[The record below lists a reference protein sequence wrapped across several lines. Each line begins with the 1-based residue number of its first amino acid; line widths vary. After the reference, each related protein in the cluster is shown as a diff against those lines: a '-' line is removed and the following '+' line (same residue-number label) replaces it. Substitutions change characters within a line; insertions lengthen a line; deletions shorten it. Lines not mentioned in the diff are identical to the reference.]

1 MTWTPAR
8 SSASNSRSYT
18 RKVEAGTNDGD
29 VVKQSEASGV
39 KEYVLKPAK
48 APVELSAYE
57 AQLNPAQLQAVTAG
71 RGPHLVIA
79 GAGSGKTRV
88 ITYRVAYLIDQG
100 TDPSRIL
107 LVTFTNK
114 AAREMLRR
122 VAEVS
127 KGDSRRVW
135 GGTFHHIGNLIL
147 RRHATAV
154 GLTSDYTI
162 LDREDAKELLQACVT
177 DLGIT
182 VTKHRF
188 PRGDVLQDILSTA
201 INTERSVAKILEDRY
216 PFFTL
221 FEAEI
226 FEITRRYQQRKLK
239 DNLVD
244 YDDLLFFWLRLY
256 RDHPSVL
263 DTYRQRFLHVLC
275 DEYQDT
281 NAIQGEILDLIA
293 SHHRNLMVVGD
304 DAQSIFAFRGANYA
318 NILRFTDRYPDAQIH
333 KLEINYRST
342 PEVLD
347 LANASITHN
356 VHQYHKTLSAVRPS
370 GPLPALTPLT
380 DEDEQAAFVAQRIL
394 ELRDEGIPLNK
405 MAVLYRAHYQS
416 IHLQLEL
423 TRRGIPFEIRS
434 GLRFYEQ
441 AHVKDA
447 LAYLRL
453 VANARDELAWKRAVK
468 LYPGIG
474 TATADEIWQ
483 AVARE
488 SERLDLEALRALLPR
503 LGPRARRGF
512 QEFLALL
519 EMLLALP
526 HAPAQMIESVLEGG
540 YRDYLKA
547 RYTNWASRI
556 EDLQQLAIFALRYES
571 LEAFLTDLSL
581 LGVIT
586 GEDVIWD
593 EPRDEL
599 LILSSIH
606 QAKGLEWSAVFL
618 IWLVDGWFPS
628 AAALREEGGL
638 EEERR
643 LFYVA
648 TTRAKDQLYFCHP
661 QRTTD
666 FRRRELILRTSRFLQ
681 EIPETLYERWHVRV
695 E

>member
-1 MTWTPAR
+1 M
-8 SSASNSRSYT
+8 
-18 RKVEAGTNDGD
+18 
-29 VVKQSEASGV
+29 
-39 KEYVLKPAK
+39 KEYVLKTAK

-88 ITYRVAYLIDQG
+88 ITYRVAYLLDQG
-100 TDPSRIL
+100 TDPSRIF

-127 KGDSRRVW
+127 RGDSRQVW
-135 GGTFHHIGNLIL
+135 GGTFHHIGNLVL
-147 RRHATAV
+147 RRHASLV
-154 GLTSDYTI
+154 GLTSAYTI

-177 DLGIT
+177 DLAIA

-188 PRGDVLQDILSTA
+188 PRGDVLQDILSAAT
-201 INTERSVAKILEDRY
+201 NTERSIAKVLAERY

-221 FEAEI
+221 FEGEI
-226 FEITRRYQQRKLK
+226 LEIARRYLARKFK

-244 YDDLLFFWLRLY
+244 YDDLLSLWLRLL
-256 RDHPSVL
+256 REHPEVL
-263 DTYRQRFLHVLC
+263 EVYRQRFLHVLC

-281 NAIQGEILDLIA
+281 NTIQGEILDRIA
-293 SHHRNLMVVGD
+293 SHHRNFMVVGD

-318 NILRFTDRYPDAQIH
+318 NILRFTDRYPDAHVH

-342 PEVLD
+342 PEVLEF
-347 LANASITHN
+347 ANASITHN
-356 VHQYHKTLSAVRPS
+356 VHQYHKTLRAVRPS
-370 GPLPALTPLT
+370 GLQPALTPLT
-380 DEDEQAAFVAQRIL
+380 DEDEQVAFVAQRIL
-394 ELRDEGIPLNK
+394 ELRDEGIPLHE

-416 IHLQLEL
+416 IQLQLEL

-441 AHVKDA
+441 AHVKDV
-447 LAYLRL
+447 LAYLRI

-468 LYPGIG
+468 LHPGVG
-474 TATADEIWQ
+474 NATADEIWQ
-483 AVARE
+483 AVAGQ
-488 SERLDLEALRALLPR
+488 SERLNLEALRALLPN

-512 QEFLALL
+512 QEFLVLL
-519 EMLLALP
+519 ERLVALP
-526 HAPAQMIESVLEGG
+526 RAPAQMIESVLACG
-540 YRDYLKA
+540 YQDHLKA
-547 RYTNWASRI
+547 RYTNWVSRT
-556 EDLQQLAIFALRYES
+556 EDLQQLATFALRYES
-571 LEAFLTDLSL
+571 LEALLTDFSL

-586 GEDVIWD
+586 GEDVVWD

-606 QAKGLEWSAVFL
+606 QAKGLEWSVVFV

-628 AAALREEGGL
+628 AAALREEGGV

-661 QRTTD
+661 QRATD
-666 FRRRELILRTSRFLQ
+666 LRRRELILKPSRFLQ

>member
-1 MTWTPAR
+1 M
-8 SSASNSRSYT
+8 
-18 RKVEAGTNDGD
+18 
-29 VVKQSEASGV
+29 
-39 KEYVLKPAK
+39 KEYVLRTAK
-48 APVELSAYE
+48 APVDLSAY
-57 AQLNPAQLQAVTAG
+57 ATQLNPAQLQAVTAG
-71 RGPHLVIA
+71 TGPHLVIA

-88 ITYRVAYLIDQG
+88 ITYRVAYLLDQG
-100 TDPSRIL
+100 TDPARIL

-127 KGDSRRVW
+127 REDSRHVW
-135 GGTFHHIGNLIL
+135 GGTFHHIGNLVL
-147 RRHATAV
+147 RRHASLV

-162 LDREDAKELLQACVT
+162 LDREDAKDLLQACVT
-177 DLGIT
+177 DLGIG

-188 PRGDVLQDILSTA
+188 PRGDVLQDVVSTA
-201 INTERSVAKILEDRY
+201 INTERSIPKVLEERY

-221 FEAEI
+221 FETEI
-226 FEITRRYQQRKLK
+226 LEIARRYQQRKFK

-244 YDDLLFFWLRLY
+244 YDDLLFLWLRVL
-256 RDHPSVL
+256 REHPQVL
-263 DTYRQRFLHVLC
+263 DAYRQRFLHVLC

-281 NAIQGEILDLIA
+281 NAIQGEILDLLA

-318 NILRFTDRYPDAQIH
+318 NILRFTDRYPDAQIY

-347 LANASITHN
+347 LANASIIHN
-356 VHQYHKTLSAVRPS
+356 VHQYHKTLTAVRPS
-370 GPLPALTPLT
+370 GPRPALTPLT

-394 ELRDEGIPLNK
+394 ELRDEGIPLHE

-416 IHLQLEL
+416 IQLQLEL

-441 AHVKDA
+441 AHVKDV
-447 LAYLRL
+447 LAYLRI
-453 VANARDELAWKRAVK
+453 VANERDELAWKRAVK
-468 LYPGIG
+468 LHPGIG
-474 TATADEIWQ
+474 SATADEIWR
-483 AVARE
+483 AVAGE
-488 SERLDLEALRALLPR
+488 STRLNVDTLRGLAPR
-503 LGPRARRGF
+503 LGSRARRGF
-512 QEFLALL
+512 HEFVALL
-519 EMLLALP
+519 EQLVALP
-526 HAPAQMIESVLEGG
+526 RAPAQMIESALEGG
-540 YRDYLKA
+540 YRDYLRT

-556 EDLQQLAIFALRYES
+556 EDLHQLATFALRYES

-586 GEDVIWD
+586 GEDVVWD

-606 QAKGLEWSAVFL
+606 QAKGLEWHVVFV

-648 TTRAKDQLYFCHP
+648 STRAKDQLYFCHP
-661 QRTTD
+661 LRTTD
-666 FRRRELILRTSRFLQ
+666 MRKRELILKPSRFLQ

>member
-1 MTWTPAR
+1 MTTGP
-8 SSASNSRSYT
+8 
-18 RKVEAGTNDGD
+18 
-29 VVKQSEASGV
+29 
-39 KEYVLKPAK
+39 
-48 APVELSAYE
+48 
-57 AQLNPAQLQAVTAG
+57 
-71 RGPHLVIA
+71 GPHLVIA

-88 ITYRVAYLIDQG
+88 ITYRVAYLLDQG
-100 TDPSRIL
+100 TGPSRIL

-127 KGDSRRVW
+127 QGDSRQVW
-135 GGTFHHIGNLIL
+135 GGTFHHVGNLVL
-147 RRHATAV
+147 RRHASLV
-154 GLTSDYTI
+154 GLSSDYTI
-162 LDREDAKELLQACVT
+162 LDREDAKDLLQACVT
-177 DLGIT
+177 DLAIA

-188 PRGDVLQDILSTA
+188 PRGDVLQDIISAAT
-201 INTERSVAKILEDRY
+201 NTERSIAKVLEERY

-226 FEITRRYQQRKLK
+226 GEIARRYQQRKLR

-244 YDDLLFFWLRLY
+244 YDDLLSLWLRLL
-256 RDHPSVL
+256 RNHADVL
-263 DTYRQRFLHVLC
+263 EAYRQRFLYVLC

-281 NAIQGEILDLIA
+281 NALQGEILDLIA

-318 NILRFTDRYPDAQIH
+318 NILHFTDRYPDAQVH

-342 PEVLD
+342 PEVLT

-356 VHQYHKTLSAVRPS
+356 VHQYHKTLTAMRPS
-370 GPLPALTPLT
+370 GPQPALTPLT
-380 DEDEQAAFVAQRIL
+380 DEDEQAAFVVQRIL
-394 ELRDEGIPLNK
+394 ELRDEGIPLHE

-416 IHLQLEL
+416 IQLQLEL
-423 TRRGIPFEIRS
+423 TRRGVPFEIRS

-447 LAYLRL
+447 LAYLRI
-453 VANARDELAWKRAVK
+453 VANAKDELAWKRAVK
-468 LYPGIG
+468 LHPGIG
-474 TATADEIWQ
+474 NATADEIWE
-483 AVARE
+483 AVAAE
-488 SERLDLEALRALLPR
+488 SERLNVGALGALLPR
-503 LGPRARRGF
+503 LAPRARRGF

-519 EMLLALP
+519 ERLVALP
-526 HAPAQMIESVLEGG
+526 RAPAQMIESTLEGG
-540 YRDYLKA
+540 YQDYLKT
-547 RYTNWASRI
+547 RYTNWVSRI
-556 EDLQQLAIFALRYES
+556 EDLHQLATFALRYES

-586 GEDVIWD
+586 GEDVFWD

-606 QAKGLEWSAVFL
+606 QAKGLEWTAVFL

-666 FRRRELILRTSRFLQ
+666 LRKRELILKPSRFIQ
-681 EIPETLYERWHVRV
+681 EIPETLYERWQVRV

>member
-1 MTWTPAR
+1 
-8 SSASNSRSYT
+8 
-18 RKVEAGTNDGD
+18 
-29 VVKQSEASGV
+29 V
-39 KEYVLKPAK
+39 KEYVLKTAK

-57 AQLNPAQLQAVTAG
+57 AQLNPAQLQAVTTG
-71 RGPHLVIA
+71 QGPHLVIA

-127 KGDSRRVW
+127 RGDSRQVW
-135 GGTFHHIGNLIL
+135 GGTFHHIGNLVV
-147 RRHATAV
+147 RRHASLV

-162 LDREDAKELLQACVT
+162 LDREDAKDLLQACVT
-177 DLGIT
+177 DLRIA
-182 VTKHRF
+182 VAKHRF
-188 PRGDVLQDILSTA
+188 PRGDVLQDMISTA
-201 INTERSVAKILEDRY
+201 INTERSIAKVLEERY

-221 FEAEI
+221 FETEI
-226 FEITRRYQQRKLK
+226 REIARRYHQRKLK

-244 YDDLLFFWLRLY
+244 YDDLLSLWLRLL
-256 RDHPSVL
+256 RDQPEVL
-263 DTYRQRFLHVLC
+263 EAYRQRFLHVLC

-281 NAIQGEILDLIA
+281 NVLQGEILDLIA

-304 DAQSIFAFRGANYA
+304 DAQSIFAFRGAHYA
-318 NILRFTDRYPDAQIH
+318 NILRFSDRYPDAQVH

-342 PEVLD
+342 PEVLE

-356 VHQYHKTLSAVRPS
+356 VHQYHKTLTAVRPS
-370 GPLPALTPLT
+370 GPQPALSPLT

-394 ELRDEGIPLNK
+394 ELRDEGIPLHE

-416 IHLQLEL
+416 IQLQLEL

-441 AHVKDA
+441 AHVKDV
-447 LAYLRL
+447 LAYLRI
-453 VANARDELAWKRAVK
+453 VVNAKDELAWKRAVK
-468 LYPGIG
+468 LHPGIG
-474 TATADEIWQ
+474 NATAEEIWQ
-483 AVARE
+483 AVAGE
-488 SERLDLEALRALLPR
+488 NGRLNVDALRALLPR
-503 LGPRARRGF
+503 LSPRARRGF
-512 QEFLALL
+512 QEFLILL
-519 EMLLALP
+519 ERLVALQR
-526 HAPAQMIESVLEGG
+526 APAQMIESALEGG
-540 YRDYLKA
+540 YQDYLKT
-547 RYTNWASRI
+547 RYTNWVSRI
-556 EDLQQLAIFALRYES
+556 EDLHQLATFALRYES

-586 GEDVIWD
+586 GEDVFWD

-606 QAKGLEWSAVFL
+606 QAKGLEWTVVFL

-666 FRRRELILRTSRFLQ
+666 LRKRELILKPSRFIQ

>member
-1 MTWTPAR
+1 M
-8 SSASNSRSYT
+8 
-18 RKVEAGTNDGD
+18 
-29 VVKQSEASGV
+29 
-39 KEYVLKPAK
+39 KEYVLKTAK
-48 APVELSAYE
+48 APVELSGYE

-127 KGDSRRVW
+127 RGDSRQVW
-135 GGTFHHIGNLIL
+135 GGTFHHIGNLVV
-147 RRHATAV
+147 RRHASLV

-162 LDREDAKELLQACVT
+162 LDREDAKDLLQACVT
-177 DLGIT
+177 DLGIA
-182 VTKHRF
+182 VAKHRF
-188 PRGDVLQDILSTA
+188 PRGDVLQDIISTA
-201 INTERSVAKILEDRY
+201 INTERSIGKVLEERY

-226 FEITRRYQQRKLK
+226 REIARRYHQRKLK

-244 YDDLLFFWLRLY
+244 YDDLLSLWLRLL
-256 RDHPSVL
+256 RDQPEVL
-263 DTYRQRFLHVLC
+263 EAYRQRFLHVLC

-281 NAIQGEILDLIA
+281 NVLQGEILDLIA

-304 DAQSIFAFRGANYA
+304 DAQSIFAFRGAHYA
-318 NILRFTDRYPDAQIH
+318 NILRFSDRYPDTQVH
-333 KLEINYRST
+333 KLEVNYRST
-342 PEVLD
+342 PEVLE

-356 VHQYHKTLSAVRPS
+356 VHQYHKTLTAVRPS
-370 GPLPALTPLT
+370 GPQPALSPLT

-394 ELRDEGIPLNK
+394 ELRDEGIPLHE

-416 IHLQLEL
+416 IQLQLEL

-441 AHVKDA
+441 AHVKDV
-447 LAYLRL
+447 LAYLRI
-453 VANARDELAWKRAVK
+453 VANTKDELAWKRAVK
-468 LYPGIG
+468 LHPGIG
-474 TATADEIWQ
+474 NATAEDIWQ
-483 AVARE
+483 AVAGE
-488 SERLDLEALRALLPR
+488 SERLNVGVLRALLPR
-503 LGPRARRGF
+503 LSPRARRGF

-519 EMLLALP
+519 ERLVALQR
-526 HAPAQMIESVLEGG
+526 APAQMIESALEGG
-540 YRDYLKA
+540 YQDYLKT
-547 RYTNWASRI
+547 RYTNWVSRI
-556 EDLQQLAIFALRYES
+556 EDLHQLATFALRYES

-586 GEDVIWD
+586 GEDVFWD

-606 QAKGLEWSAVFL
+606 QAKGLEWTVVFL

-666 FRRRELILRTSRFLQ
+666 LRKRELILKPSRFIQ

>member
-1 MTWTPAR
+1 M
-8 SSASNSRSYT
+8 
-18 RKVEAGTNDGD
+18 
-29 VVKQSEASGV
+29 
-39 KEYVLKPAK
+39 KEYVLKTAK

-71 RGPHLVIA
+71 GGPHLVIA

-88 ITYRVAYLIDQG
+88 ITYRVAYLLDQG

-127 KGDSRRVW
+127 KSDSRQVW
-135 GGTFHHIGNLIL
+135 GGTFHHVGNLVL
-147 RRHATAV
+147 RRHASLV
-154 GLTSDYTI
+154 GLSSDYTI
-162 LDREDAKELLQACVT
+162 LDREDARDLLQACVT
-177 DLGIT
+177 DLGIA

-188 PRGDVLQDILSTA
+188 PRGDVLQDIISSG
-201 INTERSVAKILEDRY
+201 INTERSIVKVLEDRY

-221 FEAEI
+221 FETEI
-226 FEITRRYQQRKLK
+226 VEIARRYQQRKFT

-244 YDDLLFFWLRLY
+244 YDDLLFLWLRLL
-256 RDHPSVL
+256 RDHGAVL
-263 DTYRQRFLHVLC
+263 EAYRQRFLHVLC

-281 NAIQGEILDLIA
+281 NALQGEILDLLA

-318 NILRFTDRYPDAQIH
+318 NILRFTDRYPDAQVH
-333 KLEINYRST
+333 KLETNYRSI
-342 PEVLD
+342 PEVLA

-356 VHQYHKTLSAVRPS
+356 VHQYHKTLTAVRPS
-370 GPLPALTPLT
+370 GPHPALSPLT

-394 ELRDEGIPLNK
+394 ELRDEGIPLHE

-416 IHLQLEL
+416 IQLQLEL

-441 AHVKDA
+441 AHVKDV
-447 LAYLRL
+447 LAYLRI
-453 VANARDELAWKRAVK
+453 VANGRDELAWKRAVK
-468 LYPGIG
+468 LHPGIG
-474 TATADEIWQ
+474 NATADDIWQ
-483 AVARE
+483 AVAGQ
-488 SERLDLEALRALLPR
+488 SERLNVGVLRAILPR
-503 LGPRARRGF
+503 LSPRARRGF

-519 EMLLALP
+519 EQLVALP
-526 HAPAQMIESVLEGG
+526 RAPAQMIESALAGG
-540 YRDYLKA
+540 YRDYLKT

-556 EDLQQLAIFALRYES
+556 EDLQQLATFALRYES

-586 GEDVIWD
+586 GEDVFWD

-599 LILSSIH
+599 LVLSSIH
-606 QAKGLEWSAVFL
+606 QAKGLEWTVVFL

-648 TTRAKDQLYFCHP
+648 TTRAKDQLYYCHP

-666 FRRRELILRTSRFLQ
+666 LRKRELILKPSRFLQ

>member
-1 MTWTPAR
+1 M
-8 SSASNSRSYT
+8 
-18 RKVEAGTNDGD
+18 
-29 VVKQSEASGV
+29 
-39 KEYVLKPAK
+39 KEYVLKTAK

-57 AQLNPAQLQAVTAG
+57 AQLNPSQLQAVTAD

-88 ITYRVAYLIDQG
+88 ITYRVAYLLDQG

-127 KGDSRRVW
+127 SGDSRRVW
-135 GGTFHHIGNLIL
+135 GGTFHHIGNLVL
-147 RRHATAV
+147 RRHASLV
-154 GLTSDYTI
+154 NLTRDYTI
-162 LDREDAKELLQACVT
+162 LDREDAKDLLQACVS
-177 DLGIT
+177 DLGIA

-201 INTERSVAKILEDRY
+201 INTERSIAKVLEERY

-221 FEAEI
+221 FESEI
-226 FEITRRYQQRKLK
+226 VEIARRYHQRKLK

-244 YDDLLFFWLRLY
+244 YDDLLFLWLRLL
-256 RDHPSVL
+256 RDHAEVL
-263 DTYRQRFLHVLC
+263 EAYRHRFLHVLC

-281 NAIQGEILDLIA
+281 NAIQGEVLDLLA

-304 DAQSIFAFRGANYA
+304 DAQSIFAFRGAHYA

-347 LANASITHN
+347 LANASITRN
-356 VHQYHKTLSAVRPS
+356 VNQYHKTLMAVRPS
-370 GPLPALTPLT
+370 GPHPALMPLT

-394 ELRDEGIPLNK
+394 ELRDEGIPLHE

-416 IHLQLEL
+416 IQLQLEL

-441 AHVKDA
+441 AHVKDV
-447 LAYLRL
+447 LAYLRI
-453 VANARDELAWKRAVK
+453 VANEKDELAWKRAVK
-468 LYPGIG
+468 LHPGIG
-474 TATADEIWQ
+474 NATADEIWR
-483 AVARE
+483 AVAEE
-488 SERLDLEALRALLPR
+488 SSRLNFEVLKGLAPR
-503 LGPRARRGF
+503 LGARARRGF
-512 QEFLALL
+512 HEFLT
-519 EMLLALP
+519 LLAQLVALP
-526 HAPAQMIESVLEGG
+526 RAPAQMIESALEGG
-540 YRDYLKA
+540 YRDYLRT
-547 RYTNWASRI
+547 RYTNWVSRI
-556 EDLQQLAIFALRYES
+556 EDLQQLAMFALRYES

-586 GEDVIWD
+586 GEDVVWD

-606 QAKGLEWSAVFL
+606 QAKGLEWSVVFV

-661 QRTTD
+661 LRTTD
-666 FRRRELILRTSRFLQ
+666 LRKRELILKPSRFLQ

>member
-1 MTWTPAR
+1 M
-8 SSASNSRSYT
+8 
-18 RKVEAGTNDGD
+18 
-29 VVKQSEASGV
+29 
-39 KEYVLKPAK
+39 KEYVLKTPK
-48 APVELSAYE
+48 TPVDLSAYE
-57 AQLNPAQLQAVTAG
+57 AALNPAQLQAVTAG

-122 VAEVS
+122 VAELAR
-127 KGDSRRVW
+127 GDSRQVW

-147 RRHATAV
+147 RRHAPLV
-154 GLTSDYTI
+154 GLTSGYTI

-177 DLGIT
+177 DLGMAA
-182 VTKHRF
+182 TKHRF

-201 INTERSVAKILEDRY
+201 VNTERSVPTVLQDRY

-226 FEITRRYQQRKLK
+226 LAIARRYQERKHR
-239 DNLVD
+239 DNLAD
-244 YDDLLFFWLRLY
+244 YDDLLAHWLRLL
-256 RDHPSVL
+256 REQPEVL
-263 DTYRQRFLHVLC
+263 DSYRQRFLHVLC

-281 NAIQGEILDLIA
+281 NALQGEILDLLA

-318 NILRFTDRYPDAQIH
+318 NILRFTDRYPDAEVH
-333 KLEINYRST
+333 KLETNYRST

-347 LANASITHN
+347 LANASIAHN
-356 VHQYHKTLSAVRPS
+356 VDQYHKTLRPVRPT
-370 GPLPALTPLT
+370 GPTPALAPLT
-380 DEDEQAAFVAQRIL
+380 DEEEQAAFVAQRAL
-394 ELRDEGIPLNK
+394 ELRDEGIPLHE
-405 MAVLYRAHYQS
+405 MAVLYRAHFQS
-416 IHLQLEL
+416 IQLQLEL

-441 AHVKDA
+441 AHVKDV
-447 LAYLRL
+447 LAYLRI

-468 LYPGIG
+468 LHPGIG
-474 TATADEIWQ
+474 NATADEIWQ
-483 AVARE
+483 GIPVQGE
-488 SERLDLEALRALLPR
+488 QVDLAALRGLLPR

-519 EMLLALP
+519 EQLLALP
-526 HAPAQMIESVLEGG
+526 HAPAQMIESALEGG
-540 YRDYLKA
+540 YRETLKA
-547 RYTNWASRI
+547 RYPNWASRA
-556 EDLQQLAIFALRYES
+556 EDLEQLATFALRYES
-571 LEAFLTDLSL
+571 LEAFLVDLSL
-581 LGVIT
+581 LGVLT
-586 GEDVIWD
+586 GEDVLWD

-599 LILSSIH
+599 LILSSVH

-628 AAALREEGGL
+628 AAGLREEGGL

-648 TTRAKDQLYFCHP
+648 VTRAKDHLTLCHP
-661 QRTTD
+661 QRATD
-666 FRRRELILRTSRFLQ
+666 LRKRELILKPSRFLQ
-681 EIPETLYERWHVRV
+681 EIPEHLVERWHVRV

>member
-1 MTWTPAR
+1 M
-8 SSASNSRSYT
+8 
-18 RKVEAGTNDGD
+18 
-29 VVKQSEASGV
+29 
-39 KEYVLKPAK
+39 KEYVLKTPK
-48 APVELSAYE
+48 APVALSAYE
-57 AQLNPAQLQAVTAG
+57 AELNPAQLQATTAG
-71 RGPHLVIA
+71 GGPHLVIA

-88 ITYRVAYLIDQG
+88 ITYRVAYLLDQG
-100 TDPSRIL
+100 TDPARIL

-127 KGDSRRVW
+127 RGDSRQVW
-135 GGTFHHIGNLIL
+135 GGTFHHVGNLIL
-147 RRHATAV
+147 RRHAPLA
-154 GLTSDYTI
+154 GLTSEYTI

-177 DLGIT
+177 DLGIA

-201 INTERSVAKILEDRY
+201 TNTERMIAKVLEDRY

-226 FEITRRYQQRKLK
+226 LEIARRYQQRKLTH
-239 DNLVD
+239 NLVD
-244 YDDLLFFWLRLY
+244 YDDLLSLWLRLL
-256 RDHPSVL
+256 RDHPEVL
-263 DTYRQRFLHVLC
+263 DTYRKRFLHVLC

-318 NILRFTDRYPDAQIH
+318 NILRFSDRYPDAQVH
-333 KLEINYRST
+333 KLETNYRSI

-347 LANASITHN
+347 LANASIVHN
-356 VHQYHKTLSAVRPS
+356 VDQYHKTLIAVRPS
-370 GPLPALTPLT
+370 GPTPALIPLT

-394 ELRDEGIPLNK
+394 ELRDEGIPLQE
-405 MAVLYRAHYQS
+405 MAVLYRAHFQS
-416 IHLQLEL
+416 IQLQLEL

-441 AHVKDA
+441 AHVKDV
-447 LAYLRL
+447 LAYLRIA
-453 VANARDELAWKRAVK
+453 ANARDELAWKRAVK
-468 LYPGIG
+468 LHPGIG
-474 TATADEIWQ
+474 SATAEEIWQ
-483 AVARE
+483 AVARQ
-488 SERLDLEALRALLPR
+488 SDRLDLEALSRAAPR
-503 LGPRARRGF
+503 LGPRARKGF

-519 EMLLALP
+519 EKLLRLP
-526 HAPAQMIESVLEGG
+526 RAPAQMIESVLEGG
-540 YRDYLKA
+540 YREYLKT
-547 RYTNWASRI
+547 RYPNWASRI
-556 EDLQQLAIFALRYES
+556 EDLQQLATFALRYES

-581 LGVIT
+581 LGTVT
-586 GEDVIWD
+586 AEDVVWD

-606 QAKGLEWSAVFL
+606 QAKGLEWRAVFL

-648 TTRAKDQLYFCHP
+648 TTRAKDQLHLCYP
-661 QRTTD
+661 QRATD
-666 FRRRELILRTSRFLQ
+666 LRKRELILKPNRFLL
-681 EIPETLYERWHVRV
+681 EVPETLYERWHVRA